1 MADAAEAAGL
11 EYIAI
16 TDHTRSLAMAHG
28 LDETR
33 LLEQMREIKE
43 INSRRQAAGKKLLIL
58 AGAEVNIQKDGS
70 LDVDDTVLEKLD
82 VVGAAIHSHFDL
94 PRDEQ
99 TQRLIRAME
108 NPHVDII
115 FHPTC
120 RLINARPEIEL
131 DLDAM
136 IKTAKRTRTVLE
148 IDAYPDR
155 LDLRD
160 EYVKKC
166 VEAGV
171 LMSIDS
177 DAHAPEHFSV
187 LKFGIAQ
194 ARRGWASKDDILN
207 TSPLRAM
214 LRRLEGSDS
223 GKTGADH

>member
-1 MADAAEAAGL
+1 M
-11 EYIAI
+11 
-16 TDHTRSLAMAHG
+16 H
-28 LDETR
+28 
-33 LLEQMREIKE
+33 EIKK
-43 INSRRQAAGKKLLIL
+43 INSERQTAGKTLHIL
-58 AGAEVNIQKDGS
+58 AGSEVNIQKDGS
-70 LDVDDTVLEKLD
+70 LDVDDTTLEKLD

-94 PRDEQ
+94 SRHEQ
-99 TQRLIRAME
+99 TQRLLRAIE

-131 DLDAM
+131 DIDAV
-136 IKTAKRTRTVLE
+136 IKAAKRTGTVLE

-171 LMSIDS
+171 PMSIDS

-194 ARRGWASKDDILN
+194 ARRGWASKHDIVN
-207 TSPLRAM
+207 TASPREM
-214 LRRLEGSDS
+214 LQRL
-223 GKTGADH
+223 K